1 MIITLLNWIYIFATA
16 YITGYFALPRIAALI
31 DKDSLIRPT
40 WCDNVISGL
49 IIVTIYAQIF
59 SLFAGVG
66 LIANIILILGCAIF
80 AIIDRKR
87 LSGDF
92 RAASYKPTFLLIVA
106 ALVFAVN
113 LMFTAEGSFH
123 YDTGLYHAQAIHWIE
138 EYGVVKG
145 LGLVHV
151 RLAYNSAFFPLSAL
165 YSMHW
170 LGASGRSLHSVNGF
184 ISVIICL
191 YSVYGWE
198 RAFINRRGDDH
209 KGNAM
214 ICNFVRLAP
223 LFYLLI
229 CLLELTSPE
238 SDFITVYLIIWI
250 MLRLF
255 EVHSDRPQE
264 DNLTA
269 LCLLSVAS
277 FALVGYKLSAAV
289 VASVTI
295 WPLIVLIRKKRIKSL
310 LICALLAALTIL
322 PYVIRN
328 VIICGWPVYP
338 VAAFD
343 IFNVPW
349 KFGRDVLVRDAAEIG
364 EWAKSLGSVI
374 ADHESV
380 SGWFVFWWDGQFLA
394 TRMFVSSLLMCLPVM
409 IISLLDRK
417 CAFIKYLMIIMTA
430 SIVFYIFKA
439 PVIRYCYGPVLVL
452 PLAVIGYIF
461 DRLRE
466 NHTIVVRILGVAVAG
481 LILFPSLYS
490 AKELIKYDYEESAG
504 RFSFE
509 DHIVS
514 PVDYPASDV
523 KERDWYGN
531 TVYLPNEGDQCW
543 YYAFPS
549 SPYHECFDYNEP
561 VSGDISKGIMPKP

>member
-1 MIITLLNWIYIFATA
+1 MIITLLNWIYIFVTTF
-16 YITGYFALPRIAALI
+16 IVGYFALPRIAALI
-31 DKDSLIRPT
+31 DKDASISPN
-40 WCDNVISGL
+40 WCDSVIAGL
-49 IIVTIYAQIF
+49 IIVTVYAQIF
-59 SLFAGVG
+59 SLFGGVG
-66 LIANIILILGCAIF
+66 LIANIILILCCAVF
-80 AIIDRKR
+80 GFIDRKR

-92 RAASYKPTFLLIVA
+92 RRASYKPTFLIVVA
-106 ALVFAVN
+106 AVVFAIN
-113 LMFTAEGSFH
+113 LMFTALSSFH

-138 EYGVVKG
+138 EYGVIKG

-151 RLAYNSAFFPLSAL
+151 RLAYNSAFFPLSAM

-170 LGASGRSLHSVNGF
+170 LGTSHQSLHGVNGF

-191 YSVYGWE
+191 YSVYGWR
-198 RAFINRRGDDH
+198 RAFIGRNSDNNG
-209 KGNAM
+209 ASSV
-214 ICNFVRLAP
+214 CNLVRLAP

-255 EVHSDRPQE
+255 ELYAEKPGD
-264 DNLTA
+264 DNLTG

-289 VASVTI
+289 VASITI
-295 WPLIVLIRKKRIKSL
+295 WPLVVLIRKKRIKS
-310 LICALLAALTIL
+310 IVVCAVLAALTIL
-322 PYVIRN
+322 PYIIRN

-343 IFNVPW
+343 MFNLPW
-349 KFGRDVLVRDAAEIG
+349 KFDKDVLVRDAAEIG

-409 IISLLDRK
+409 LISFFDRK
-417 CAFIKYLMIIMTA
+417 CAFIKYLMVIMTA

-452 PLAVIGYIF
+452 PLAVIGHML

-466 NHTIVVRILGVAVAG
+466 NHTIVVRILGIAVAG
-481 LILFPSLYS
+481 VVIFPSLYS
-490 AKELIKYDYEESAG
+490 TKELIKYDYEESVG
-504 RFSFE
+504 RFSFAE
-509 DHIVS
+509 QIVS
-514 PVDYPASDV
+514 QVDYPESDV
-523 KERDWYGN
+523 KARDWYGN

-549 SPYHECFDYNEP
+549 SPYHECFDYNRP
-561 VSGDISKGIMPKP
+561 VSDDLSDGIVPAP